1 MPNGSSGSG
10 GGIGLGG
17 VAAAFGGERGPPR
30 EVFTRGSWPLL
41 TSVRGTARDVSD
53 YTRRALPGFFA
64 DYERGTAQQRGFQG
78 EQEGVLRDILA
89 RRSASDPE
97 ALLQRTGN
105 TLFGFI
111 QPNVLDPLGRADVN
125 RDIVMR
131 RARGLNPG
139 AIDSTAERLRNA
151 RIASGRYYDVARNVY
166 AQLPQVYQQLRDAG
180 VADEA
185 LMAGVFPQIQQGY
198 RALDY
203 APLSAIQGGQQ
214 ATLGGIGLA
223 AAYGPAARANVYG
236 YHQPTNNWDRAG
248 DASRAVSNTI
258 QQAADIYSSLYGGGK
273 GPIAQYVG
281 GGAGTGG
288 GTGGGGG
295 GGGGGIN
302 IQQILQLLQG
312 LRS

>member
-1 MPNGSSGSG
+1 MPNETLSSGGSSG
-10 GGIGLGG
+10 GIGSIVGALGG
-17 VAAAFGGERGPPR
+17 SNAPRR
-30 EVFTRGSWPLL
+30 EVFSRGTWPLL

-78 EQEGVLRDILA
+78 EQEGVLRNLLA
-89 RRSASDPE
+89 RRMGSDPE
-97 ALLQRTGN
+97 ALLRRTGS

-111 QPNVLDPLGRADVN
+111 DPNVLDPLGRADVN

-166 AQLPQVYQQLRDAG
+166 GALPQVYQQLRDAG

-185 LMAGVFPQIQQGY
+185 IAAGYIPQIQQGY
-198 RALDY
+198 RTLDY
-203 APLSAIQGGQQ
+203 APLGAIQGGQQ
-214 ATLGGIGLA
+214 AALGGISLP

-236 YHQPTNNWDRAG
+236 YHQPMNTADRFARAG
-248 DASRAVSNTI
+248 QGVWNTVKDAA
-258 QQAADIYSSLYGGGK
+258 QIYASLYGGG
-273 GPIAQYVG
+273 AG
-281 GGAGTGG
+281 GIGG
-288 GTGGGGG
+288 IGGGGG
-295 GGGGGIN
+295 AAAGAGAAN
-302 IQQILQLLQG
+302 PWTAPP
-312 LRS
+312 RSYYDVNPYAAYG